1 MYRKTLHMS
10 GGLQRFFHGFLTKTS
25 GEKICGTLDDPP
37 APTFAQEVVS
47 EPSSILVHQMGKV
60 GSTAIAQ
67 SLDRVGVPCLQTHA
81 VGRQAL
87 CRSIKFFLNQHTD
100 LNRIY
105 QEQHLFRDQ
114 LIATKLLERSRA
126 ANANKLRIITLSREP
141 VDRWFSALL
150 QNYPFHVLSA
160 RQFLRSET
168 GKEEEDE
175 LECFSY
181 ACGRLLAFAQGKV
194 MPLAPQKLFQKYWR
208 SRMVRNPE
216 ADFHLKQIGSEL
228 ILPLTWFI
236 TQFERPIGV
245 NLFGVDV
252 SSGIV
257 VTEQAGARVLLLKHE
272 VLRDNPTMAQKAIS
286 EFVDTAVVLSRSNVS
301 SEKAR
306 FDVIQALRARF
317 EAEFRTSR
325 LVQSSLY
332 CQHFGY

>member
-1 MYRKTLHMS
+1 MYRVNRHLS
-10 GGLQRFFHGFLTKTS
+10 AGLQRFFHGFLTRTS
-25 GEKICGTLDDPP
+25 GGKICAALDRPP
-37 APTFAQEVVS
+37 EPTCKQEVVAG
-47 EPSSILVHQMGKV
+47 PSPILVHQMGKV
-60 GSTAIAQ
+60 GSTAITQ

-87 CRSIKFFLNQHTD
+87 CRSLKFFLNQHTD

-114 LIATKLLERSRA
+114 LIATKLLEQSQA
-126 ANANKLRIITLSREP
+126 ANADKLRIITLSREP

-150 QNYPFHVLSA
+150 QNYPFHLMSA

-181 ACGRLLAFAQGKV
+181 ACGRLLSIARGKV

-236 TQFERPIGV
+236 TQFKRPIGV
-245 NLFGVDV
+245 NLFDVDV
-252 SSGIV
+252 SSGIA
-257 VTEQAGARVLLLKHE
+257 VTEQAGTRVLLLKYE
-272 VLRDNPTMAQKAIS
+272 VLRDHPTMTQQAIS
-286 EFVDTAVVLSRSNVS
+286 EFVDTAVVLSKSNVS
-301 SEKAR
+301 SEKTS
-306 FDVIQALRARF
+306 FDVIQALRASF